1 MESATGKA
9 RLGGFDISSVTAPVR
24 GAEAFP
30 DRGCEAMLDFDQGA
44 TMNKRCLASSSRLL
58 KKAADEAERI

>member
-1 MESATGKA
+1 
-9 RLGGFDISSVTAPVR
+9 VR

-44 TMNKRCLASSSRLL
+44 TMNKRCLASSRPYVRVAQAARLTT
-58 KKAADEAERI
+58 